1 MLLAAGHLLQLPT
14 VQVQS
19 RWWNGGAFRTGNTNQ
34 VLDQTPCSIQT
45 HRVEKRVLLLD
56 AEPRVLVLGL
66 HHHLVALLAM
76 VGRSRLL
83 VVLYEYDKCKDSR
96 YIQI

>member
-1 MLLAAGHLLQLPT
+1 MA
-14 VQVQS
+14 
-19 RWWNGGAFRTGNTNQ
+19 NAF
-34 VLDQTPCSIQT
+34 ST

-66 HHHLVALLAM
+66 LHHLVALLAM

-83 VVLYEYDKCKDSR
+83 VVLYEFD
-96 YIQI
+96 Q